1 MQAIAADATRSVAAF
16 NMLEGAATGKPPDT
30 KSLGGGVDL
39 LWPVLLSRGG
49 CPHGELAKGVEI
61 S

>member
-16 NMLEGAATGKPPDT
+16 SMLEGAATANPPDT
-30 KSLGGGVDL
+30 LGPGGADL
-39 LWPVLLSRGG
+39 LGPVLLSRRG
-49 CPHGELAKGVEI
+49 CLHSELAKGAEI